1 MVEHLVDLKLVS
13 RPDRLSNGD
22 QWQQFK
28 FLFENMMGCVS
39 SEFRSELE
47 MAGTREAEIVDNPA
61 WTDDQK
67 RRSATLY
74 TTLASL
80 TSGPPQHIV
89 RSVVSRSGYEAW
101 RKLCREYE
109 ARSGSQKLAILVQC
123 LEGTYLKGSSVDT
136 FMDNLRLWEELVHR
150 YESQTLEDIGDAIRC
165 AVILKYAPEQV
176 QAHIQ
181 VNAATYDTYAKM
193 RDAVTNYCTTSHL
206 GIQADRNGHWCL
218 W

>member
-1 MVEHLVDLKLVS
+1 MVDLKLVS

-39 SEFRSELE
+39 SDFRSELE

-74 TTLASL
+74 ATLASL

-89 RSVVSRSGYEAW
+89 RSVVTRSGYEAW

-109 ARSGSQKLAILVQC
+109 ARSGSQTWRYWCSAWKART
-123 LEGTYLKGSSVDT
+123 EGKFCGYLHGQPPA
-136 FMDNLRLWEELVHR
+136 LGG
-150 YESQTLEDIGDAIRC
+150 IG
-165 AVILKYAPEQV
+165 P
-176 QAHIQ
+176 
-181 VNAATYDTYAKM
+181 
-193 RDAVTNYCTTSHL
+193 
-206 GIQADRNGHWCL
+206 
-218 W
+218 